1 MGALLVVT
9 MWGASFVSTK
19 VLISAG
25 IGPVELYIYRFV
37 IAYLL
42 VFISSCKRLWADSLR
57 DEMMFFLCGLCGSSI
72 YFIAE
77 NYAVQ
82 YTRVSDVSMI
92 SSLSPLITTLLIGAL
107 YRNERPGRWTYISS
121 IIALAGVGCIIF
133 KDGLSGMMQ
142 SDDGG
147 PDTMSIAVGDIL
159 ALSCAFSWAVY
170 SLVLRR
176 VNATYS
182 TQFITRKTFFYGI
195 ITGLPIWFLS
205 AEPIAPA
212 EVFLRPEVLGNLLFL
227 GVGCSMAAYLLWTWV
242 LGHLGAVKTN
252 NYLYVQPI
260 CTMIIAAILFGKND
274 PITLTGCVGALLI
287 IGGLYLGDYM
297 TRRDAMRN

>member
-1 MGALLVVT
+1 M
-9 MWGASFVSTK
+9 
-19 VLISAG
+19 
-25 IGPVELYIYRFV
+25 
-37 IAYLL
+37 
-42 VFISSCKRLWADSLR
+42 
-57 DEMMFFLCGLCGSSI
+57 
-72 YFIAE
+72 
-77 NYAVQ
+77 
-82 YTRVSDVSMI
+82 
-92 SSLSPLITTLLIGAL
+92 
-107 YRNERPGRWTYISS
+107 
-121 IIALAGVGCIIF
+121 
-133 KDGLSGMMQ
+133 
-142 SDDGG
+142 
-147 PDTMSIAVGDIL
+147 
-159 ALSCAFSWAVY
+159 
-170 SLVLRR
+170 LRR

-242 LGHLGAVKTN
+242 LGNLGAVKTN

-260 CTMIIAAILFGKND
+260 CTMIIAAVLFGKND